1 MRRRQP
7 EPACRRGGPDSGSHL
22 QGLFFLKIQYEIPG
36 RARLPDGQARNDANK
51 HYCKLWMIKINLF
64 FFDFSKSTRKI
75 NKNQFTE
82 PS

>member
-51 HYCKLWMIKINLF
+51 PY
-64 FFDFSKSTRKI
+64 
-75 NKNQFTE
+75 
-82 PS
+82 